1 VVAEW
6 RVESDGDGFVTV
18 FKATVSRDAFLKC
31 IGRVYRV
38 IARRNTIPILDTVL
52 IRSEAGRLVLQAT
65 DLDIQ
70 IVSSVEA
77 KVEAGAGVT
86 VPAHTLHDIVRKLP
100 DGADITIEAKSD
112 ASITVKAGRSRFTLQ
127 TLPESDFPELV
138 AGELAHLFDIAAA
151 DLKRMIDRTQFAIST
166 EETRYYLNGIYL
178 HVEEGKLR
186 GVATDG
192 HRLALID
199 LAVPAGADKIP
210 GVIVPRKTVGEVQ
223 RLLDGAET
231 VTVELSEGKIRFT
244 VGEVILTSKLID
256 GTFPDYRRVIPQN
269 NDKVLEVARAEL
281 AEAVDRVS
289 TVASEKGRAVKLTL
303 SSGKLD
309 LSVTSPDNG
318 SAAEELE
325 VGYAAEPMEIGFNA
339 RYLLDILA
347 QVEGDAAVVRLDS
360 PGSPTIIEAKE
371 GSGAVFVLM
380 PMRVA

>member
-1 VVAEW
+1 MTA
-6 RVESDGDGFVTV
+6 
-18 FKATVSRDAFLKC
+18 FKATVNRDAFLKC

-38 IARRNTIPILDTVL
+38 IARRNTIPILDNVL
-52 IRSEAGRLVLQAT
+52 IRPEAGSLMLRAT

-77 KVEAGAGVT
+77 KAEAGPGIT

-100 DGADITIEAKSD
+100 DGSEVTIEAKSD
-112 ASITVKAGRSRFTLQ
+112 ASVIVKAGRSRFTLQ
-127 TLPESDFPELV
+127 TLPETDFPELA
-138 AGELAHLFDIAAA
+138 AGDLAHRFDIAAA
-151 DLKRMIDRTQFAIST
+151 DFKRLIERTQFAIST

-192 HRLALID
+192 HRLALLD
-199 LAVPAGADKIP
+199 LAAPAGAEKIP
-210 GVIVPRKTVGEVQ
+210 GVIIPRKTVGEVQ
-223 RLLDGAET
+223 RLLDGAQA
-231 VTVELSEGKIRFT
+231 VTVGLSEGKIRFT
-244 VGEVILTSKLID
+244 AGEVVLTSKLID

-269 NDKVLEVARAEL
+269 NDKALGVVRADL

-289 TVASEKGRAVKLTL
+289 TVASEKGRAIKLML

-325 VGYAAEPMEIGFNA
+325 VGYDAEPMEIGFNA
-339 RYLLDILA
+339 RYLLDILS
-347 QVEGDAAVVRLDS
+347 QIEGDEAVIRLDT
-360 PGSPTIIEAKE
+360 PGSPTIIESKE
-371 GSGAVFVLM
+371 GNGARFVLM
-380 PMRVA
+380 PMRVQ

>member
-1 VVAEW
+1 MSA
-6 RVESDGDGFVTV
+6 S
-18 FKATVSRDAFLKC
+18 FKATVNRDAFLRC

-38 IARRNTIPILDTVL
+38 IARRNTIPILDNVL
-52 IRSEAGRLVLQAT
+52 IRPEAGRLVLRAT

-77 KVEAGAGVT
+77 KAEAGPGIT

-100 DGADITIEAKSD
+100 DGSEVTIEAKS
-112 ASITVKAGRSRFTLQ
+112 ASSVVVKAGRSRFTLQ
-127 TLPESDFPELV
+127 TLPEADFPELA
-138 AGELAHLFDIAAA
+138 AGDLAHRFDIAAT
-151 DLKRMIDRTQFAIST
+151 DLKRMIERTQFAISA

-192 HRLALID
+192 HRLALLD
-199 LAVPAGADKIP
+199 LAAPAGAEKIP
-210 GVIVPRKTVGEVQ
+210 GVIIPRKTVGEVQ
-223 RLLDGAET
+223 RLLDGAQT
-231 VTVELSEGKIRFT
+231 VTIELSEGKIRFT
-244 VGEVILTSKLID
+244 AGEVVLTSKLID

-269 NDKVLEVARAEL
+269 NDKALGVVRADL

-289 TVASEKGRAVKLTL
+289 TVASEKGRAIKLTL
-303 SSGKLD
+303 SHGKLD

-325 VGYAAEPMEIGFNA
+325 VGYDAEPMEIGFNA
-339 RYLLDILA
+339 RYLLDILS
-347 QVEGDAAVVRLDS
+347 QVEGDEAVIRLDT
-360 PGSPTIIEAKE
+360 PGSPTIIESKD
-371 GSGAVFVLM
+371 GNGARFVLM

>member
-1 VVAEW
+1 MTA
-6 RVESDGDGFVTV
+6 
-18 FKATVSRDAFLKC
+18 FKATVNRDAFLKC
-31 IGRVYRV
+31 VGRVYRV
-38 IARRNTIPILDTVL
+38 IARRNTIPILDNVL
-52 IRSEAGRLVLQAT
+52 IRPEAGALMMRAT

-77 KVEAGAGVT
+77 KAEDGPGIT

-100 DGADITIEAKSD
+100 DGSEVTIEAKSD
-112 ASITVKAGRSRFTLQ
+112 ASVIVKAGRSRFTLQ
-127 TLPESDFPELV
+127 TLPETDFPELA
-138 AGELAHLFDIAAA
+138 AGDLAHRFDIAAA
-151 DLKRMIDRTQFAIST
+151 DFKRLIERTQFAIST

-192 HRLALID
+192 HRLALLD
-199 LAVPAGADKIP
+199 LAAPAGADKIP

-223 RLLDGAET
+223 RLLDGAQT
-231 VTVELSEGKIRFT
+231 ATVELSEGKIRFT
-244 VGEVILTSKLID
+244 AGEVVLTSKLID

-269 NDKVLEVARAEL
+269 NDKALGVVRADL

-289 TVASEKGRAVKLTL
+289 TVASEKGRAIKLTL

-325 VGYAAEPMEIGFNA
+325 VGYDAEPMEIGFNA
-339 RYLLDILA
+339 RYLLDILS
-347 QVEGDAAVVRLDS
+347 QVEGDQVVIRLDT
-360 PGSPTIIEAKE
+360 PGSPTIIESKE
-371 GSGAVFVLM
+371 GNGARFVLM
-380 PMRVA
+380 PMRVQ

>member
-1 VVAEW
+1 MTA
-6 RVESDGDGFVTV
+6 
-18 FKATVSRDAFLKC
+18 FKATVNRDAFLKC

-38 IARRNTIPILDTVL
+38 IARRNTIPILDNVL
-52 IRSEAGRLVLQAT
+52 IRPEAGSLMLRAT

-77 KVEAGAGVT
+77 KAEAGPGIT

-100 DGADITIEAKSD
+100 DGSEVTIEAKSD

-127 TLPESDFPELV
+127 TLPEADFPELA
-138 AGELAHLFDIAAA
+138 AGELAHRFDIAAA
-151 DLKRMIDRTQFAIST
+151 DFKRLIERTQFAIST

-192 HRLALID
+192 HRLAPLD
-199 LAVPAGADKIP
+199 LAAPAGAEKIP
-210 GVIVPRKTVGEVQ
+210 GVIIPRKTVGEVQ
-223 RLLDGAET
+223 RLLDGAQT
-231 VTVELSEGKIRFT
+231 VTIELSEGKIRFT
-244 VGEVILTSKLID
+244 AGEVVLTSKLID
-256 GTFPDYRRVIPQN
+256 GTFPDYRRVIPQS
-269 NDKVLEVARAEL
+269 NDKVLGVVRADL

-289 TVASEKGRAVKLTL
+289 TVASEKGRAIKLTL
-303 SSGKLD
+303 SHGKLD

-325 VGYAAEPMEIGFNA
+325 VGYDAEPMEIGFNA
-339 RYLLDILA
+339 RYLLDILS
-347 QVEGDAAVVRLDS
+347 QIEGDEAVIRLDT
-360 PGSPTIIEAKE
+360 PGSPTIIESKE
-371 GSGAVFVLM
+371 GNGAIFVLM